1 MNAVS
6 PPPAGWYPDPSG
18 RAPFRYWDGIR
29 WTEHTDQGTA
39 PSPSPTSPNP
49 PAPPGA
55 FAGSAPTYTPAAPA
69 GYAPGGYAP
78 GGYAPAATVTAPAGA
93 NWNAQTFLADL
104 KRLDG
109 FALVV
114 VGALLF
120 IVFSLLSWTDGSI
133 TANGQKSAS
142 SSNGWD
148 GDGAWLIRGWEV
160 NETNAVTML
169 NGGNVDSGTDMV
181 VLLPIALIAAGA
193 AAASRLGKRIG
204 NVNEIVLGASALLA
218 VLMIAEAVHVSG
230 AIDDLVKLLDGVTF
244 QFQNGTTALLGA
256 SGSVAFGLY
265 LAVVAALAMAGGA
278 LKTFLA
284 ARQAKA

>member
-49 PAPPGA
+49 PPPPGTFVGA
-55 FAGSAPTYTPAAPA
+55 TPTYTPAAPA

-78 GGYAPAATVTAPAGA
+78 AATTAAPAGA

-104 KRLDG
+104 KKLDG

-114 VGALLF
+114 VSALLF
-120 IVFSLLSWTDGSI
+120 FAFTFMTWSSGKI
-133 TANGQKSAS
+133 TGVDATLTAS
-142 SSNGWD
+142 SNAWNGD
-148 GDGAWLIRGWEV
+148 NVWLIRGWEV
-160 NETNAVTML
+160 NDTNVSSWLQGVNPDA
-169 NGGNVDSGTDMV
+169 GSDMV
-181 VLLPIALIAAGA
+181 VLLPLALIAAGVA
-193 AAASRLGKRIG
+193 VASRTGMRI
-204 NVNEIVLGASALLA
+204 NKANEIVLGASGLLALL
-218 VLMIAEAVHVSG
+218 LIAEMVHLNG
-230 AIDDLVKLLDGVTF
+230 AIDDIKSKVATVG
-244 QFQNGTTALLGA
+244 LLGE
-256 SGSVAFGLY
+256 GDVDMGLY
-265 LAVVAALAMAGGA
+265 LAIVAAIVMAGGA

-284 ARQAKA
+284 AKQAKA

>member
-18 RAPFRYWDGIR
+18 RAPFRYWDGSR

-39 PSPSPTSPNP
+39 PSPSLTSPNP
-49 PAPPGA
+49 PPPPGTV
-55 FAGSAPTYTPAAPA
+55 AGSAPTYTPAASA

-78 GGYAPAATVTAPAGA
+78 GGYAPAAAVTAPGGA

-104 KRLDG
+104 KKLDG

-120 IVFSLLSWTDGSI
+120 IVFSLLSWTDGSVS
-133 TANGQKSAS
+133 ANGQKSEN

-148 GDGAWLIRGWEV
+148 GDGVWLIRGWEV
-160 NETNAVTML
+160 TEANAVTQL
-169 NGGNVDSGTDMV
+169 SGGKVDSGTDMV

-230 AIDDLVKLLDGVTF
+230 AIDDLMKLLDGQTF
-244 QFQNGTTALLGA
+244 QAPDGSTALLAA

-265 LAVVAALAMAGGA
+265 LALIAALAMAGGA

-284 ARQAKA
+284 ARKAKV